1 MTTPSNDKEASTGR
15 PSFLDELLKESS
27 SIPTV
32 PNTPLEELP
41 ANPSSETPVQNIST
55 LPPKKQVPITPGQI
69 FQAIGALLFV
79 ALVFFGSFLAY
90 IVFNP
95 TQAKFFNTFG
105 INTADV
111 ASLLSKLVNG
121 IFGSLTFILSCVFAY
136 FLFRTYLAK

>member
-1 MTTPSNDKEASTGR
+1 MTTPSNDKETPAGR
-15 PSFLDELLKESS
+15 PSFLDELLRESS
-27 SIPTV
+27 TPTEPNKTSV
-32 PNTPLEELP
+32 QIDSNTPVDTP
-41 ANPSSETPVQNIST
+41 AQSSVA
-55 LPPKKQVPITPGQI
+55 LPPKKRVPITPGQI

-121 IFGSLTFILSCVFAY
+121 IFGSLTFILSCVFVY